1 MGQHSSLL
9 YDAAK
14 ASRVASPV
22 GRDSGRRAMSGM
34 TSGRQMV
41 ERGVTKLRDRTGLRY
56 QGLALAALRVGYV
69 GLCRVSPIL

>member
-1 MGQHSSLL
+1 
-9 YDAAK
+9 
-14 ASRVASPV
+14 
-22 GRDSGRRAMSGM
+22 MSGM